1 VYSVIDG
8 VVQWE
13 GLSMNFIER

>member
-1 VYSVIDG
+1 MYSEVNGIT
-8 VVQWE
+8 QWE